1 MPCSQ
6 RSSGGWWRA
15 RPSSLVL
22 GAATG
27 VVRPWPDRALVVA
40 IFISNVPEAIGS
52 ATELF
57 KAGARPSKVVLG
69 WLAVAV
75 TTALAAPLGFLVA
88 DRLGGEYLGVVNG
101 FAAGA
106 LLVMP
111 ASSMVPEAR
120 EKVGLPA
127 GVITVLGFALAF
139 ALSKSP

>member
-1 MPCSQ
+1 MGAFLDGLPEN
-6 RSSGGWWRA
+6 
-15 RPSSLVL
+15 LVL
-22 GAATG
+22 GVGLSRGEG
-27 VVRPWPDRALVVA
+27 VSVALVVA
-40 IFISNVPEAIGS
+40 IFISNVPEAMGS

-106 LLVMP
+106 LLVML